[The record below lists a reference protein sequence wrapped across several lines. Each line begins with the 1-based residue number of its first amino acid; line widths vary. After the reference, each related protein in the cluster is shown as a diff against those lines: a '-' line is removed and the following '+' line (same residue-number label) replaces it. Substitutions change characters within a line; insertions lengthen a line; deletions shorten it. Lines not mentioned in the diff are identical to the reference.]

1 MIKKI
6 NHIGI
11 AVKNLG
17 LSSDVFSKLFEQK
30 TPKTEIVAEQKAT
43 IAFFPIG
50 ESSLELIESTSADSS
65 ISKYIE
71 KRGEGIHH
79 LCLEV
84 VDIAA
89 EIERL
94 KKHHFQ
100 FVNDVPAEG
109 GDGYRVVFLHPKSTN
124 GVLIELCEKMK

>member
-17 LSSDVFSKLFEQK
+17 LSLEIFNNLFNQNSPEIETISEQQ
-30 TPKTEIVAEQKAT
+30 AN
-43 IAFFPIG
+43 IAFYPVG
-50 ESSLELIESTSADSS
+50 QSSLELIESTSADST
-65 ISKYIE
+65 ISKFIE

-84 VDIAA
+84 DNIRE
-89 EIERL
+89 EIFRL
-94 KKHHFQ
+94 KNLGFQ
-100 FVNDVPAEG
+100 FINEHPTDG
-109 GDGYRVVFLHPKSTN
+109 GDGFLVAFIHPKSAN
-124 GVLIELCEKMK
+124 GVLIELAQKK